1 MLTSGTILQ
10 QNRYRIEAVLGQG
23 GMGAVYRAWHLGLEK
38 YVAIKEMVPQPGLE
52 EQTLDQLRA
61 QFKREAVILARLDH
75 SNLVRV
81 LDSFEEEGRSYLVM
95 DLVEGENLS
104 DRIQRMGQVSEA
116 EVVRWAR
123 ELLGAL
129 AYCHTQGV
137 FHRDIKPH
145 NIIICADG
153 RAVLVDFGLVKLWDP
168 NDPRTKT
175 VMRGVGT
182 PEYAPPEQYDTQT
195 GHTDGRSDLYS
206 LGATLYHALSGESPP
221 TVTQRV
227 VNPEVL
233 RPLQQLAPN
242 LNPQL
247 VTIVMRALEL
257 RPADR
262 FQSAE
267 EMLAVLKEDASVSS
281 PPITKT
287 PETVAA
293 PSYGVD
299 SKTQVMSSVAGQMPS
314 PSEPD
319 KPPQTK
325 QRKPFWKHLKKG
337 HIVAIVV
344 SMLLILCLCVGARL
358 RNRAD
363 KQDQPATQPTS
374 EPLQIVIKTEPTAE
388 PTQVAKETEPPAQ
401 PEVPPL
407 RIGLVTDSAPVD
419 DGGFNQAAWNGVME
433 AGKSLD
439 AEVNFIE
446 SEDQG
451 AYIPNI
457 RQFADAGYNI
467 IVTVGFAMA
476 EATVE
481 MAHAYP
487 DIKFIGVDQ
496 VQAEPIPNLV
506 GLVFQEYK
514 AGFLAGTLAAHL
526 TESHVVAVVLG
537 SEQVP
542 QIVSFRDGYMAGVA
556 ETDPSIAVLAAFH
569 PGELVGA
576 FSDPEWGAATAAQFI
591 GEGADVIFAAAGM
604 TGNGALMEAAGH
616 EGVLCIGVDTDQWE
630 TIPEARPCL
639 VTSAIK
645 QIDSGIFELVH
656 LAIEAEFP
664 AGNYFGGVGLAPFH
678 DFDARISPELET
690 LLKEIEA
697 QLRE

>member
-1 MLTSGTILQ
+1 MLTPGTILQ

-52 EQTLDQLRA
+52 IQMLDQLRV
-61 QFKREAVILARLDH
+61 QFRREAVILARLDH

-81 LDSFEEEGRSYLVM
+81 LDSFEEEGRAYLVM

-123 ELLGAL
+123 ELLAAL
-129 AYCHTQGV
+129 AYCHAQGV

-175 VMRGVGT
+175 VMRGIGT
-182 PEYAPPEQYDTQT
+182 PEYAPPEQYDAQT

-247 VTIVMRALEL
+247 ANIVMRALEL

-267 EMLAVLKEDASVSS
+267 EMLVDFREGALFSS
-281 PPITKT
+281 PPVTKS

-293 PSYGVD
+293 PSHGLD
-299 SKTQVMSSVAGQMPS
+299 SKTQVMPSVTEQMPP
-314 PSEPD
+314 PSESD
-319 KPPQTK
+319 KPPQME
-325 QRKPFWKHLKKG
+325 QRKPFWKRLKKA

-344 SMLLILCLCVGARL
+344 SMLIILCLCVGARL
-358 RNRAD
+358 RNRDAR
-363 KQDQPATQPTS
+363 QSQLATEPTS
-374 EPLQIVIKTEPTAE
+374 EPLQAVIEAE
-388 PTQVAKETEPPAQ
+388 LSSELTQVAQEVEPPIE

-407 RIGLVTDSAPVD
+407 RIGLVTDFGPVD

-433 AGKSLD
+433 VGRTLE
-439 AEVNFIE
+439 AEVDFIE

-451 AYIPNI
+451 AYIHNI
-457 RQFADAGYNI
+457 SQFAEAGYNI
-467 IVTVGFAMA
+467 IVTVGFMMA

-481 MAHAYP
+481 MARAYP

-496 VQAEPIPNLV
+496 AQAEPIPNLV
-506 GLVFQEYK
+506 GLVFHENQI
-514 AGFLAGTLAAHL
+514 GFLAGMLAAHL
-526 TESHVVAVVLG
+526 TENNVVAVVLG
-537 SEQVP
+537 SEQIP
-542 QIVSFRDGYMAGVA
+542 QIVGFRDGYVDGVTA
-556 ETDPSIAVLAAFH
+556 TDPSITVLANFH
-569 PGELVGA
+569 PGEMGEA

-591 GEGADVIFAAAGM
+591 REGADVIFVAAGM

-645 QIDSGIFELVH
+645 QIDGGIVELVH
-656 LAIEAEFP
+656 LAIEDRFP
-664 AGNYFGGVGLAPFH
+664 AGNYYGGAGLAPFH
-678 DFDARISPELET
+678 DFDARISPELKT
-690 LLKEIEA
+690 LLHELEA